1 MTKLSESEKFNDLDI
16 SRLARQVRQN
26 DGRANRGII
35 YHDDK
40 RYNDYQGEKWLDV
53 RSKDKTTLIAAIL
66 DGMSDVQYHYKGKL
80 YKDIKNEDDLKASYE
95 ANKSVVDTILNFLSK
110 YMHGHTTVY
119 RGFSFSTDEYRRM
132 KAKYNI
138 KFPHQLLKILN
149 NRGKKFNSFSVSP
162 FVSRDFA
169 EGGADVPIII
179 AAEVEPNDIS
189 FAFTAYLLGRHGSP
203 GELELNINN
212 LKDLKNLRIVND
224 IDAECARFVKY
235 TDTEEELQKRLDS
248 GEPMESVFKYVKKL
262 KVFSGTIYKC
272 ATLCGDVIVKDNKIV
287 VPRSK
292 EIHYIKDGVFVINPM
307 EGSTDRDI
315 LYNFNNGTK
324 SKSYAGIL
332 FYGADSDDKLI
343 IAYNGENKYT
353 LLDIETCQPKFKGY
367 AKKISR
373 IPDATWYG
381 QKNVWHTVEFYL
393 VTLQDNMLTVFN
405 NNGSCIF
412 RRAPYKF
419 WEIDC
424 KSDKLVMD
432 CQAER
437 GKGYRR
443 FSIKDNMAI
452 EEM

>member
-1 MTKLSESEKFNDLDI
+1 MTKLSESEKFNDLDTN
-16 SRLARQVRQN
+16 RLARQVRQN
-26 DGRANRGII
+26 DGRANRGIV
-35 YHDDK
+35 YQDDK

-53 RSKDKTTLIAAIL
+53 RSKDKKTLIAAIL

-80 YKDIKNEDDLKASYE
+80 YKDIKTEDDLMASYE
-95 ANKSVVDTILNFLSK
+95 ANKAVVDPILSFLGK
-110 YMHGHTTVY
+110 YMRGHTTVY
-119 RGFSFSTDEYRRM
+119 RGFSFDRDDYLGM
-132 KAKYNI
+132 KSKHGI
-138 KFPHQLLKILN
+138 KFEHQLLKILN

-169 EGGADVPIII
+169 VGNGDVPIII

-212 LKDLKNLRIVND
+212 LKDLKNLRIVDN
-224 IDAECARFVKY
+224 IDAECARFIKY
-235 TDTEEELQKRLDS
+235 TDTEEELQSRLDS
-248 GEPMESVFKYVKKL
+248 GESMESVFKYVKKL
-262 KVFSGTIYKC
+262 KVFSGTIYRC

-287 VPRSK
+287 VPRSR
-292 EIHYIKDGVFVINPM
+292 EIHYIKDGIFVITPM
-307 EGSTDRDI
+307 DDPKEHNI
-315 LYNFNNGTK
+315 LYNFNNKVK
-324 SKSYAGIL
+324 SKSYEGIL
-332 FYGADSDDKLI
+332 YYGADSDDKLI

-373 IPDATWYG
+373 LPGVTWYG
-381 QKNVWHTVEFYL
+381 QKNIWHTVEFYL

-412 RRAPYKF
+412 IRALYEF

-437 GKGYRR
+437 DKPYRR
-443 FSIKDNMAI
+443 FSIKDKMAI
-452 EEM
+452 EEL

>member
-26 DGRANRGII
+26 DGRANRGIV
-35 YHDDK
+35 YQDDK

-95 ANKSVVDTILNFLSK
+95 ANKAVVDTILNFLSK

-132 KAKYNI
+132 KSKHNI
-138 KFPHQLLKILN
+138 KFQHQLLKILN

-169 EGGADVPIII
+169 EGGAAIPIII

-272 ATLCGDVIVKDNKIV
+272 ATLCGDVIVKDNKII

-324 SKSYAGIL
+324 SKSYEGIL

-419 WEIDC
+419 WEIEC

-432 CQAER
+432 CQAQR
-437 GKGYRR
+437 DKGYRR